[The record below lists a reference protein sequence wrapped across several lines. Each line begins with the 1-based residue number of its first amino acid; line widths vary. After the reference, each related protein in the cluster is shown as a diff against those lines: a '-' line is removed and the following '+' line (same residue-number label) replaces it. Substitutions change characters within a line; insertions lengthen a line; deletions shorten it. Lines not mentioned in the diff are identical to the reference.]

1 MPVASLSLRHVP
13 CANTSGARSST
24 VRTRSPAP
32 ALALC
37 HLSNTDAGSRPSVQ
51 FPGATE
57 RAKKR
62 EGPRRKRTPTARP
75 SHERRVFTFNY
86 GSKKGPRGIEAPRS
100 EERNCAVTKG
110 EPFRHNSFWGISASS
125 QLESITLAVSI
136 DRSNTR
142 ERLGNPMRPFSA
154 YSSPERW
161 LSLNRRR
168 RPNHSCTLR
177 GAAALV

>member
-1 MPVASLSLRHVP
+1 MCQYKRGPLL
-13 CANTSGARSST
+13 
-24 VRTRSPAP
+24 RSPHP
-32 ALALC
+32 LPR
-37 HLSNTDAGSRPSVQ
+37 SRSRSMPSVQYGRGQPSVRPRPSVQ

-62 EGPRRKRTPTARP
+62 EGPRRKRTPTR
-75 SHERRVFTFNY
+75 ERRVFTFNY

-136 DRSNTR
+136 DRSNAR